1 MKKLRFLPMILVL
14 ALLVAAC
21 SPEETEPGAGTP
33 GVGTPDAFATPADPL
48 GTPVVP
54 VTPEVTPEVDVTPAA
69 TPETTP
75 IAPDETPVA
84 VTDPDESPHRAS
96 NMLDFDVRNYEDET
110 LGNIEELIVS
120 LSPATNLANAQTTGE
135 QQQTPAGPGLDVEN
149 GEQISYVIVNVGGF
163 LGIGQ
168 RQIAIP
174 FETLQ
179 LQTGEDENDYA
190 FYLDANQEQL
200 EALPEVDLDQLD
212 FTAQDW
218 DLQLRTGWDTSFASP
233 GQQQTPAAPA
243 DETPATPETTPTP
256 GGTPAPGVTPD
267 ETEQA
272 GRHIYALRVSVLL
285 GSEVYDQLAAAPGQP
300 VEPMTELTPGAPGEG
315 QPGAPATGTPAP
327 GETPAPVA
335 PPQPGQPGAPG
346 MIPDQAMVVATV
358 EDLIVDPNTGVIE
371 YAILDVDGN
380 LELGDRWIPV
390 PLNAMNILGADDLL
404 LGMGIEYLVQVD
416 RQQLVEAPSFEVGVL
431 PVVEDPN
438 WDAGVRDYWDI
449 Q

>member
-1 MKKLRFLPMILVL
+1 MKKLRFLPLILVF

-21 SPEETEPGAGTP
+21 SPEETEPGVGTP
-33 GVGTPDAFATPADPL
+33 GVGTPEVFATPTGPAE
-48 GTPVVP
+48 TPVAP
-54 VTPEVTPEVDVTPAA
+54 VTPEVTPELDGTPPT

-75 IAPDETPVA
+75 VAPGETPVA
-84 VTDPDESPHRAS
+84 VTDPDESPERAS
-96 NMLDFDVRNYEDET
+96 NMLDFDIRNYEDET

-120 LSPATNLANAQTTGE
+120 LSPQTGPAHSQTTGE
-135 QQQTPAGPGLDVEN
+135 QQQTPTNPNLATEN
-149 GEQISYVIVNVGGF
+149 GEQISYAIVNVGGF

-168 RQIAIP
+168 RQVAIP
-174 FETLQ
+174 FDALQ

-200 EALPEVDLDQLD
+200 EALPEVDLDQFD
-212 FTAQDW
+212 FTTQDW

-233 GQQQTPAAPA
+233 GQQQTPAAPV
-243 DETPATPETTPTP
+243 DETPAAPVTTPTP
-256 GGTPAPGVTPD
+256 AGTPIPD

-285 GSEVYDQLAAAPGQP
+285 GSEVYDRLAAAPGQP
-300 VEPMTELTPGAPGEG
+300 VEPMTELTPGAPGVG

-346 MIPDQAMVVATV
+346 TIPDQAMVVATV
-358 EDLIVDPNTGVIE
+358 EDLIADPNTGLIE
-371 YAILDVDGN
+371 YAILDADGN
-380 LELGDRWIPV
+380 LELGERWIPV
-390 PLNAMNILGADDLL
+390 PMNALNILGADDLL
-404 LGMGIEYLVQVD
+404 LGMGIEYLVQMD
-416 RQQLVEAPSFEVGVL
+416 RQQLVEAPSFEVGAL
-431 PVVEDPN
+431 PVVADPN
-438 WDAGVRDYWDI
+438 WDAGVREYWDI